1 MWQTMTGK
9 WIRKYWLWILGVL
22 ALIVLGAVS
31 GWKLAA
37 LLGVGGI
44 AGGVGKALGNA
55 QKRREAEAQR
65 LEQERQSLEDR
76 AHDTDQ
82 MVEKY
87 YRRRGGS
94 KE

>member
-37 LLGVGGI
+37 LLGVGGV
-44 AGGVGKALGNA
+44 AGSAGKALGEA
-55 QKRREAEAQR
+55 QKRREIEARQ
-65 LEQERQSLEDR
+65 LERERQSLEDR
-76 AHDTDQ
+76 AKDTDQ
-82 MVEKY
+82 MIDDY
-87 YRRRGGS
+87 YRRKRGG
-94 KE
+94 